1 MTRKVS
7 FNKAIIMN
15 EAHAFFKDGRFGD
28 FAECLRKAW
37 QNAKAIKAFLE
48 GLSEIANTWYGW
60 TLKGREVIHNEK
72 TIGQVE
78 VWAILKKSIR
88 TVKSFFTFSQT
99 VELGTQPAKA

>member
-1 MTRKVS
+1 MTVS
-7 FNKAIIMN
+7 FSKKQIMT

-48 GLSEIANTWYGW
+48 GLEEVAHTWSGW
-60 TLKGREVIHNEK
+60 QFFNREVRHYEK

-88 TVKSFFTFSQT
+88 TVRSFFTFSQT
-99 VELGTQPAKA
+99 VELGTQPPKE

>member
-7 FNKAIIMN
+7 FNKAIIMR

-78 VWAILKKSIR
+78 VWAILKKGIR

-99 VELGTQPAKA
+99 VELGTQPPKA